1 MARNMES
8 KGKGWLK
15 RILGVLLILL
25 FAGLTF
31 YIVAYYGQPPKARE
45 SVPEESPA
53 QEELENKYREE
64 REMMV
69 EYQLKGRD
77 ITDPKVLEVMSQIP
91 RHQFVPEEYKDQAYE
106 DHPLP
111 IGEGQTISQPYIV
124 ALMTQNLEL
133 QGDEKVLEIGTGS
146 GYQAAI
152 LSKLVEEVYTVE
164 IIKSL
169 GLTAKDRLKRL
180 DYDNVVVQVADGY
193 NGWPEHAPFDAIIV
207 TAAPDHVPPPLLDQ
221 LKDGGIMVIPVGPP
235 GSYQTLW
242 KLTKKGDQIISKN
255 LGGVLFVPLTG
266 GPREKQEQPQ
276 SLE

>member
-1 MARNMES
+1 MARNMEN

-31 YIVAYYGQPPKARE
+31 YIVAYYGQPPKAKE

-64 REMMV
+64 GEMMV

-152 LSKLVEEVYTVE
+152 LSKLVQEVYTVE

-169 GLTAKDRLKRL
+169 GVKAKDRLERL
-180 DYDNVVVQVADGY
+180 GYDNVVVQVADGY
-193 NGWPEHAPFDAIIV
+193 YGWPEHAPFDAIIV

-221 LKDGGIMVIPVGPP
+221 LRDGGIMVIPVGPP

-266 GPREKQEQPQ
+266 EPREKQEQPQ

>member
-1 MARNMES
+1 MVTDTGNRR
-8 KGKGWLK
+8 KGWLK
-15 RILGVLLILL
+15 RILGILVILL
-25 FAGLTF
+25 LAGLTF
-31 YIVAYYGQPPKARE
+31 YIVAYYGQLPKARE
-45 SVPEESPA
+45 SSA

-152 LSKLVEEVYTVE
+152 LSKLVQEVYTVE

-169 GLTAKDRLKRL
+169 GLTAKEQLKRL
-180 DYDNVVVQVADGY
+180 GYDNVVVQVADGY
-193 NGWPEHAPFDAIIV
+193 YGWPEHAPFDAIIV

-255 LGGVLFVPLTG
+255 LGGVIFVPLTG
-266 GPREKQEQPQ
+266 GAREKQEQPQ
-276 SLE
+276 SLQ